1 MVKEQ
6 QPLTPLYKAFNNDKY
21 VRRGFLQRIA
31 EEFRVSLVISYISP
45 LGLPIDQWDPLLF
58 NEPLSKLERKVQSIL
73 LILHSYGGDPD
84 IAEKLVE
91 ILRENCRRFYVAIPE
106 RAKSAA
112 TIISLG
118 SDRIYMLESSE
129 LGPIDPQI
137 RIKTP
142 SGEVWRP
149 AHSVLDSVKL
159 LTNWLSSNQLNPTIA
174 AMLLQSI
181 DLTTLDWASKTIKH
195 AEELAKKLLTKYM
208 LKNLP
213 QQQRR
218 QKADD
223 IARYLSDAN
232 RHLSHGRPIRWKEAK
247 ELGLK
252 VSLLKKRDIKAEL
265 LWNYFTHV
273 VASMRKE
280 GKAKL
285 LESSV
290 ETCMTL

>member
-1 MVKEQ
+1 MAKEQ
-6 QPLTPLYKAFNNDKY
+6 QFLTPLYKAFNNDRY
-21 VRRGFLQRIA
+21 IRREFLKQIA
-31 EEFRVSLVISYISP
+31 EVFKVSVVISYISP

-58 NEPLSKLERKVQSIL
+58 NEPLSKLDKKVQSIL

-84 IAEKLVE
+84 VAEKLVE
-91 ILRENCRRFYVAIPE
+91 ILRENCRCFYVAIPE

-118 SDRIYMLESSE
+118 SDRIYMLESAE

-159 LTNWLSSNQLNPTIA
+159 LTNWLSTGQLNPTIA

-195 AEELAKKLLTKYM
+195 AEELAKKLLVKYM
-208 LKNLP
+208 LKRLS
-213 QQQRR
+213 QQKRK
-218 QKADD
+218 QKASD

-232 RHLSHGRPIRWKEAK
+232 KHLSHGRPIRWREAK
-247 ELGLK
+247 ELGLR
-252 VSLLKKRDIKAEL
+252 VSLLKKKDPRAEL
-265 LWNYFTHV
+265 LWSYFTHAI
-273 VASMRKE
+273 ASMRKE
-280 GKAKL
+280 GRAKL
-285 LESSV
+285 LESSI